1 MKLFGKNQNNFLNLP
16 HKIKKSF
23 VTMEEKI
30 SAIRDEL
37 SALKGLV
44 NGLNEKISSI
54 ESLLTS
60 LTEENSLPEFEVE
73 PEAEAV
79 PDSGQELEL
88 DETLFETEHV
98 FEPVQETVS
107 ENKSEGRKTLPE
119 DQEDDGMPVFMLYD
133 YDWMKDRPGL
143 PVNDMRS
150 AVTLNDRVEFINSLF
165 DGDPVK
171 FQNTVLDING
181 MKNMEELVE
190 YLVSNGFKWDMESD
204 AVYRF
209 MMAARRKLG

>member
-54 ESLLTS
+54 E
-60 LTEENSLPEFEVE
+60 LPEFEVE
-73 PEAEAV
+73 PESEAV
-79 PDSGQELEL
+79 PGSGQELEL
-88 DETLFETEHV
+88 DEMLFEP
-98 FEPVQETVS
+98 EPVQETVP

-119 DQEDDGMPVFMLYD
+119 NQEDDGMPVFMLYD